1 MDMDMDRYKLGVKS
15 YDQMMVAIWQPG
27 LVASAGLGVAGVS
40 VFGYYDVKI
49 RPHQTRGGVIKP

>member
-1 MDMDMDRYKLGVKS
+1 MDMDRYKLCVKS

-27 LVASAGLGVAGVS
+27 LVLGLGVAGVS

-49 RPHQTRGGVIKP
+49 RPHQTRGAVIKP